1 LIIITQAT
9 SNIVILTLTEKV
21 TLSSPKFL
29 FVFKND
35 VTNVSYYFIAADT
48 SSYTYRYNK
57 FSITEMADGNPL
69 IGQIQLSEEGFYG
82 YTVYEQESSSNLD
95 PALATGIVEVGKV
108 LVKGTEA
115 TVTSYDEQTKT
126 RKTYG

>member
-1 LIIITQAT
+1 MIIITQAT

-48 SSYTYRYNK
+48 SRYNK